1 VLGQRETAVFVR
13 LFVYLLIGT
22 EMLQLLLP
30 GQMASS
36 LHLILIDGHTVYF
49 RIGQSCDVARW
60 CTDSASN
67 ILQFNISISI
77 QALTANIYITSQTL
91 IPRYTVNI
99 YYI

>member
-1 VLGQRETAVFVR
+1 MKIAKCALTATNRRVCLFVC

-77 QALTANIYITSQTL
+77 QALTANI
-91 IPRYTVNI
+91 
-99 YYI
+99 